1 MASQLEWQY
10 LKNSFMTFEYLNEL
24 GSKRE
29 PFLFICDFKAEKLQ
43 VVLLKDLQ
51 NADIEFCIDENYE
64 KKEHEHTLKKTPK
77 SFAEYKKKFDFVIE
91 KIKSGDTYL
100 LNLTQPTKIDINLTL
115 KQIYKNANAHYKLRY
130 KDEFVCFSPEKFIQL
145 KGDKIHTYPMKG
157 TIDASL
163 PHAEQSILAN
173 EKEMAEHIMVVDLL
187 RNDLS
192 IVAKNVRVEK
202 FRYVQTIEAGEKK
215 LLQVS
220 SHISGYVGESWHV
233 EIGTILKSLLPAG
246 SISGAPKKST
256 LEIIDEVEGYDR
268 GYFSG
273 VFGVYDGITLDSGV
287 MIRFIQKSENTY
299 IYKSG
304 GGITLD
310 SDANLE
316 YNELQDKIYLP

>member
-1 MASQLEWQY
+1 
-10 LKNSFMTFEYLNEL
+10 MTFEYLNEL
-24 GSKRE
+24 GFTRE
-29 PFLFICDFKAEKLQ
+29 PFLFISDFKAENLE
-43 VVLLKDLQ
+43 VILLKDLQ
-51 NADIEFCIDENYE
+51 NTDIEFCIDENYE
-64 KKEHEHTLKKTPK
+64 KKEHNHTLKKTPK
-77 SFAEYKKKFDFVIE
+77 SFTEYKKKFDFVIE
-91 KIKSGDTYL
+91 KIKSGETYL
-100 LNLTQPTKIDINLTL
+100 LNLTQPTKIDTNLTL
-115 KQIYKNANAHYKLRY
+115 KQIYKSANAHYKLRY

-145 KGDKIHTYPMKG
+145 KDNKIHTYPMKG

-163 PHAEQSILAN
+163 PHAKEEILSN

-192 IVAKNVRVEK
+192 IVATNVRVEK

-220 SHISGYVGESWHV
+220 SHISGDVGESWHV
-233 EIGTILKSLLPAG
+233 EMGTILKSLLPAG

-256 LEIIDEVEGYDR
+256 LEIIEDVEGYDR

-273 VFGVYDGITLDSGV
+273 VFGVYDGTTLDSGV
-287 MIRFIQKSENTY
+287 MIRFIQKSKNSY

-304 GGITLD
+304 GGITLE
-310 SDANLE
+310 SEATSE